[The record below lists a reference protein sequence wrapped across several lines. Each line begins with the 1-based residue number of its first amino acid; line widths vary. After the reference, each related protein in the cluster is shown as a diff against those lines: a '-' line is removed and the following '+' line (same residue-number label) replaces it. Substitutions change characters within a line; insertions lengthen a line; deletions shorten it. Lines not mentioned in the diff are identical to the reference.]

1 MPTFIP
7 PSLIQIN
14 FKLAA
19 VRFLQS
25 LPLFSISLRSVPV
38 VFSCCNAAN
47 ILRNTLL
54 VVLQRQSVQHS
65 RALSL
70 ENPNFKSIKVFLECK
85 LNVLQYKN
93 SKSFRNLILQF
104 KLLHKTSRPF
114 FVEGFI
120 ICLQCLEVDL
130 YRIVGLQTD
139 GMIYPKHGWLVVN
152 EQQFKPIIICICYIN
167 CCIYW
172 GLGTAVCFEPVY
184 SAVWSQTDSYRVWW
198 CLNQLKLWRALLRSG
213 GRYRKHPGTADLRLR
228 LTSKWRWI
236 YVRSSTNLQW
246 LKRLSGTTDRC
257 QHQCS
262 KSEFLLCGLSSSR
275 PQQRRGGLQ

>member
-1 MPTFIP
+1 
-7 PSLIQIN
+7 
-14 FKLAA
+14 
-19 VRFLQS
+19 
-25 LPLFSISLRSVPV
+25 
-38 VFSCCNAAN
+38 
-47 ILRNTLL
+47 
-54 VVLQRQSVQHS
+54 
-65 RALSL
+65 
-70 ENPNFKSIKVFLECK
+70 
-85 LNVLQYKN
+85 
-93 SKSFRNLILQF
+93 
-104 KLLHKTSRPF
+104 
-114 FVEGFI
+114 
-120 ICLQCLEVDL
+120 
-130 YRIVGLQTD
+130 
-139 GMIYPKHGWLVVN
+139 MIYPKHGWLVVN

-198 CLNQLKLWRALLRSG
+198 RWNQLKLWRALLRSG